1 MAGRMDS
8 VKAQRLA
15 AAGVCPPEG
24 GSAHDHAY
32 PACPTSHARGSYGAQ
47 KAQLLRR
54 LRRIEGQVRGLQRM
68 VEEEKYCVDVLNQI
82 AAVKAALDRVGLAL
96 LESHTRGCVARA
108 LREGDREAER
118 SIRELTEVILR
129 FLREA

>member
-1 MAGRMDS
+1 MAERMDS
-8 VKAQRLA
+8 VRAEPPAVAGDRPLA
-15 AAGVCPPEG
+15 GDGIA
-24 GSAHDHAY
+24 DHAR
-32 PACPTSHARGSYGAQ
+32 PGCLEAEARGSYGAH

-68 VEEEKYCVDVLNQI
+68 VEEEKYCVDVLHQI
-82 AAVKAALDRVGLAL
+82 AAVKAALDRVGLML
-96 LESHTRGCVARA
+96 LEAHTRGCVARA